1 MSSAMNAVIEAAL
14 EGKKEKKKVR
24 GESEYDAA
32 VKRQYNL
39 ILLRTGEEPELPSA
53 MEKRMGVD
61 AAKKE
66 ILALKAELEELQI
79 NV

>member
-1 MSSAMNAVIEAAL
+1 MSSVMNAVIEAAL
-14 EGKKEKKKVR
+14 EGKREKKVK

-66 ILALKAELEELQI
+66 ILALKAELEGLR
-79 NV
+79 VC

>member
-1 MSSAMNAVIEAAL
+1 MNAVIEAAL
-14 EGKKEKKKVR
+14 EGKREKKVK

-66 ILALKAELEELQI
+66 ILALKAELEGLR
-79 NV
+79 VC

>member
-1 MSSAMNAVIEAAL
+1 MSSVMNAVIEAAL
-14 EGKKEKKKVR
+14 EGKREKKVR

-53 MEKRMGVD
+53 MEKRIGVD

-66 ILALKAELEELQI
+66 ILALKVELEELQN